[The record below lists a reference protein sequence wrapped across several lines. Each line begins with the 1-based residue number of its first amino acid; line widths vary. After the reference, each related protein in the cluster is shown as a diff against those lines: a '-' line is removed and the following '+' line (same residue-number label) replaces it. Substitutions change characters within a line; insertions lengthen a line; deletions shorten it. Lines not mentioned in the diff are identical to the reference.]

1 MHHAYGRQGGNRKMT
16 KHLVRAVPRLI
27 CAALMA
33 LVVSTSTA
41 AAEPVILTGAHN
53 GKTIVLDKG
62 ASLIISLE
70 SNPSTGYVWQVGN
83 NDNAILKLVGQ
94 PAFHPGPHHL
104 IGEPGHLSFTFEA
117 IATGSDSIELRYL
130 RPWEKGVAPAKTF
143 GVIVMVK

>member
-41 AAEPVILTGAHN
+41 AAEPLILTGAHN

-62 ASLIISLE
+62 ASLIIWLE
-70 SNPSTGYVWQVGN
+70 SNPSTGYVWQVGK

-94 PAFHPGPHHL
+94 PEFRPATHQMPGA
-104 IGEPGHLSFTFEA
+104 PGHQRFKFGA
-117 IATGSDSIELRYL
+117 IATGSDSIELEYL